1 MALRMKCPPG
11 ILCLNQSFMV
21 VVAVAV
27 VAVLAAVYLY
37 RRVDNVKLVSEAP
50 LPLSLPQPQQPLS
63 EPIQITVV
71 PSQHNLVPPSPERFY
86 DSGPV
91 IVGSGATNVYP
102 SAGVTGVYTG
112 GPVAGGP
119 GVVRTEVPMTIAT
132 SGGPSPYQQVGV
144 MRKDGE
150 DEDIMLP
157 VFGRRLQPNRDRWN
171 YYTAGVAGTLPV
183 RIQNRDCMDQYV
195 GCDELFD
202 GDTVTVDGMKNGV
215 YKVMMYTVSTPIR
228 Y

>member
-1 MALRMKCPPG
+1 MKCPPG
-11 ILCLNQSFMV
+11 ILCLGPSFV
-21 VVAVAV
+21 TVVAVV
-27 VAVLAAVYLY
+27 IVAVAAVYLFK
-37 RRVDNVKLVSEAP
+37 RVDAVKPAPAPEVDESLPLP
-50 LPLSLPQPQQPLS
+50 LPLSQI

-71 PSQHNLVPPSPERFY
+71 PPQHNLVPPSPERFY

-91 IVGSGATNVYP
+91 IVGT
-102 SAGVTGVYTG
+102 TGVYTG

-150 DEDIMLP
+150 DEDVMLP